1 MLGVQKS
8 VIESK
13 RVEMP
18 SRCLMHIR
26 NIKKNQ
32 LALAYTPTIQC
43 VYVAGEL
50 AMHDFQREIS

>member
-1 MLGVQKS
+1 
-8 VIESK
+8 
-13 RVEMP
+13 MP

-26 NIKKNQ
+26 NIKNNQ